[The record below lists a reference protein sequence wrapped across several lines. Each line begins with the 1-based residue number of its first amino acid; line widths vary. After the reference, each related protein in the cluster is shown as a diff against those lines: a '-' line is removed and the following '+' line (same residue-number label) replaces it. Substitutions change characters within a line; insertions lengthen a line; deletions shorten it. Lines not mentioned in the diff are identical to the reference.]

1 MIWPLFRFQGRNFQI
16 FLLEHPMRG
25 DLSANKQTS
34 WFTFLTIM
42 NFAKSLFTFPKKPF
56 YNHCLIYP
64 QTDPKRNSYCAT
76 DEDSWPH
83 QWKLPTVGLEF
94 VRKWY
99 ARDTGFK
106 PRQPT
111 LFTLNWRSTMVQWPS
126 SLSLQDKLYLKLW
139 YTYIL
144 EAEYRISANS
154 FLPWIVSPL

>member
-1 MIWPLFRFQGRNFQI
+1 MEYLLWFDHFSDSRAEI
-16 FLLEHPMRG
+16 FKFFCWNTPWEVTLVQT
-25 DLSANKQTS
+25 NKQVDS
-34 WFTFLTIM
+34 LFLSIM

-139 YTYIL
+139 YTY
-144 EAEYRISANS
+144 
-154 FLPWIVSPL
+154 